1 MKDRTFYVYV
11 KGRLVGRLS
20 YKNGWCYYDDYRLN
34 ETATDLDMRDLEEAQ
49 ETLIDYYIKDIPC
62 NYGDV
67 AFIEE

>member
-49 ETLIDYYIKDIPC
+49 ETLID
-62 NYGDV
+62 
-67 AFIEE
+67 